1 MGSKVAG
8 PRQGQP
14 ALPPVKYFEPN
25 GNLREALVDSE
36 AETVAD
42 LLAAERLNTTQ
53 IRAYYFEVLTLRRR
67 IDLEL
72 ANATNPEK
80 DAESIFLR
88 HRPEFKML
96 RAKVHYAHARK
107 TIRDTMKQF
116 LEGHIRAVQT
126 LKDFRAFC
134 AHFEAVVAFH
144 KGKSSN

>member
-1 MGSKVAG
+1 MGTRFTG
-8 PRQGQP
+8 PRQGLPQ
-14 ALPPVKYFEPN
+14 LPPVKYFEAN

-72 ANATNPEK
+72 ANAADSE
-80 DAESIFLR
+80 AEAIFLR
-88 HRPEFKML
+88 YRPELKML

-116 LEGHIRAVQT
+116 LEGHIKAVQT
-126 LKDFRAFC
+126 LKEFRAFC

-144 KGKSSN
+144 KGKSGN